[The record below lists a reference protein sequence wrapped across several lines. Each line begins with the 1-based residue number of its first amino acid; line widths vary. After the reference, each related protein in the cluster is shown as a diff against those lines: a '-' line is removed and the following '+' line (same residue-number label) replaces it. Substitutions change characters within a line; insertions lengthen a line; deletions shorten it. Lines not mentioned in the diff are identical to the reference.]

1 MVGRQAVDEQGA
13 HAEIVQAPGG
23 AAELVALGAAPVL
36 AEDAAHAVA
45 TAPEAGPHRDP
56 RGHQRLDGGQGELVA
71 DQGDRLQQDEVG
83 RMVLEGARQQ
93 LDELAPGRAVDV
105 AVDRE
110 GEGHLVLAARLRDGV
125 APDLDAQA
133 RDVHPVQRR
142 EVPGA
147 LGLHLGGEA
156 PGVGRDD
163 VAAVLDV
170 AAVHV
175 AHDVGVV
182 HQRPRAPER
191 LVAPALGVGQ
201 PPPELG
207 RDPSVEDHAAFGLQQ
222 LLDAA
227 VRRRPLATSGQARPV
242 LQHAHVGHCRAVP
255 GPRRLS
261 GGRNAP
267 VRRGGK
273 QSGGPPQAAV
283 THPCAPVPGRH
294 RHPSRATIWGPPQAA
309 ITHPCAPG
317 ARPPSAPLKALRT
330 GAGTAM
336 SPRPGFRRS
345 SCAGCS

>member
-1 MVGRQAVDEQGA
+1 MKSRSHGSMPGHVVGRQAVDEQRP
-13 HAEIVQAPGG
+13 HAELVQAPGG

-45 TAPEAGPHRDP
+45 AAPEAGPHRDP
-56 RGHQRLDGGQGELVA
+56 RRHERLDGGQREAVA

-93 LDELAPGRAVDV
+93 LDELAPGGAVDV

-110 GEGHLVLAARLRDGV
+110 GERDLVLAAGLLDRL
-125 APDLDAQA
+125 AADLDAEA

-147 LGLHLGGEA
+147 LGLHLGGQA

-163 VAAVLDV
+163 VAALLDV
-170 AAVHV
+170 GAVHV

-182 HQRPRAPER
+182 DQRPRAPER

-201 PPPELG
+201 PAPELG
-207 RDPSVEDHAAFGLQQ
+207 GDASVEDHAALGLQQ

-227 VRRRPLATSGQARPV
+227 VRRRPLAASGQARPV
-242 LQHAHVGHCRAVP
+242 LQHAHVGHCRSVP

-261 GGRNAP
+261 GGRDAP
-267 VRRGGK
+267 ARRGGIRR
-273 QSGGPPQAAV
+273 QGP
-283 THPCAPVPGRH
+283 RL
-294 RHPSRATIWGPPQAA
+294 
-309 ITHPCAPG
+309 G
-317 ARPPSAPLKALRT
+317 ASPAPLTQRQAQVVRGRL
-330 GAGTAM
+330 GAVG
-336 SPRPGFRRS
+336 RRS

>member
-1 MVGRQAVDEQGA
+1 MKSRSHGSMPGHVVGRQAVDEQGA
-13 HAEIVQAPGG
+13 HAELVQAPGG

-45 TAPEAGPHRDP
+45 AAAEARPHRDP
-56 RGHQRLDGGQGELVA
+56 GGHERLDGGQGQLVA
-71 DQGDRLQQDEVG
+71 DEGDGLQQDEVG

-110 GEGHLVLAARLRDGV
+110 GERDLVLAPGLLDRL
-125 APDLDAQA
+125 APDLDAEA

-156 PGVGRDD
+156 PRVGRDD
-163 VAAVLDV
+163 VAALLDV

-182 HQRPRAPER
+182 DQRPRAPQR
-191 LVAPALGVGQ
+191 LVAAALGVGQ
-201 PPPELG
+201 PAPELG
-207 RDPSVEDHAAFGLQQ
+207 GDATVEDHAALGLQQ

-227 VRRRPLATSGQARPV
+227 IRRRQLAARRPDPTRPAARSCRPFSIRPEARVASQGVGMPLPEGEGAERTSGARLRRPLLIQRRRAGRLRHPSSSDAGEAQIVRRRLGPV
-242 LQHAHVGHCRAVP
+242 G
-255 GPRRLS
+255 
-261 GGRNAP
+261 
-267 VRRGGK
+267 
-273 QSGGPPQAAV
+273 
-283 THPCAPVPGRH
+283 
-294 RHPSRATIWGPPQAA
+294 
-309 ITHPCAPG
+309 
-317 ARPPSAPLKALRT
+317 
-330 GAGTAM
+330 
-336 SPRPGFRRS
+336 RRS

>member
-1 MVGRQAVDEQGA
+1 MSRACTPRSSRRRAARPNSSPSGPPQCWPKTPHTPWRQRRK
-13 HAEIVQAPGG
+13 
-23 AAELVALGAAPVL
+23 LVHTGIP
-36 AEDAAHAVA
+36 VA
-45 TAPEAGPHRDP
+45 TSASMAARVSWSRIRVMVSSRMRSGGWSSKVRGSSSMNSRRAGPSMSP
-56 RGHQRLDGGQGELVA
+56 L
-71 DQGDRLQQDEVG
+71 
-83 RMVLEGARQQ
+83 M
-93 LDELAPGRAVDV
+93 
-105 AVDRE
+105 RE
-110 GEGHLVLAARLRDGV
+110 GEGHLVLAAGLRDGL
-125 APDLDAQA
+125 AADLDAEA

-182 HQRPRAPER
+182 DQRPRAPER

-201 PPPELG
+201 PAPELG
-207 RDPSVEDHAAFGLQQ
+207 GDASVEDHAALGLQQ

-227 VRRRPLATSGQARPV
+227 VRRRPLAASGQARPV

-273 QSGGPPQAAV
+273 LGALRRS
-283 THPCAPVPGRH
+283 HPCAVLAAIG
-294 RHPSRATIWGPPQAA
+294 TPQA
-309 ITHPCAPG
+309 
-317 ARPPSAPLKALRT
+317 
-330 GAGTAM
+330 
-336 SPRPGFRRS
+336 
-345 SCAGCS
+345 